1 MTALNDPAQQKTIL
15 VRLNRAEGQL
25 GGVRR
30 MMESGRPC
38 LELMQ
43 QISALRAA
51 LAGIWALVLQQYV
64 NGELAATGT
73 DPTALANTARQ
84 LAEVVTQ
91 FIA

>member
-1 MTALNDPAQQKTIL
+1 MTAMDDAARQKTIL

-51 LAGIWALVLQQYV
+51 LAGVGVLVLQQYV
-64 NGELAATGT
+64 QAELIAPGA
-73 DPTALANTARQ
+73 DPTDLAKTARQ